1 MSQRA
6 SGYARRANE
15 DYPTPAWVVGAIAVY
30 LLKRG
35 LRIWEP
41 TAGNGALAKA
51 LIEEGFQVV
60 ATTDDFFL
68 RIRAPHPHIEA
79 IVTNPPYGADR
90 RQTCDFIRHALS
102 FSAVRKVAMLLRV
115 DFDSAKTRADLFRDN
130 PTFAGKIVLLD
141 RIKRFE
147 GPSQPSDNHAWFVW
161 DRQHRGH
168 PWIAYGEAAA
178 PQFKAEAR
186 AA

>member
-41 TAGNGALAKA
+41 AAGHGALAAA
-51 LIEEGFQVV
+51 LIAEGFQVV

-68 RIRAPHPHIEA
+68 RTRAPHPHIEA
-79 IVTNPPYGADR
+79 IVTNPPYGVDR
-90 RQTCDFIRHALS
+90 RNAQACDFIRHALS

-115 DFDSAKTRADLFRDN
+115 DFDSAKTRADLFRDC
-130 PTFAGKIVLLD
+130 PVFAGKIVLLD
-141 RIKRFE
+141 RIKWFE
-147 GPSQPSDNHAWFVW
+147 GPSSPSDNHAWFVW
-161 DRQHRGH
+161 DRGH
-168 PWIAYGEAAA
+168 HGRPWIAYE
-178 PQFKAEAR
+178 ER
-186 AA
+186 S